1 MPIDMKFPTDIGSG
15 HIDIES
21 SYLFRK
27 FVIPARN
34 ELTLNAIF
42 FHCFGIGK
50 GTAHQNLRK
59 RGRYERQQYTRM
71 IRNSEDF

>member
-21 SYLFRK
+21 IYLFRK

-34 ELTLNAIF
+34 ELTLNVIF
-42 FHCFGIGK
+42 LNCFGTGK
-50 GTAHQNLRK
+50 GTVHQNLRT
-59 RGRYERQQYTRM
+59 RGRYV
-71 IRNSEDF
+71 